1 MAPLTEDSFGEG
13 EPATKGDLLA
23 ALYVLVGGNRDA
35 NEALAAFV
43 EYGLVTDDTDL
54 NAPIL
59 PEDIWGLLSAVVG
72 EEVPPMIETAQSDVV
87 TRAELAEALM
97 AFVESME

>member
-1 MAPLTEDSFGEG
+1 MAPLSEDDFGAN
-13 EPATKGDLLA
+13 EPATEGDLLA

-43 EYGLVTDDTDL
+43 EYGLVTDDTEL

>member
-1 MAPLTEDSFGEG
+1 MAPLTEDSFGKG

-23 ALYVLVGGNRDA
+23 ALYVLVGGERDA

-43 EYGLVTDDTDL
+43 EYGLVTNDTDL
-54 NAPIL
+54 DAPIL

-72 EEVPPMIETAQSDVV
+72 QTVSPMTETASPDAV
-87 TRAELAEALM
+87 TRAELAEAIM
-97 AFVESME
+97 AFVNGLE